1 MNANGDIKPPGLI
14 MLGAVTLRDPLRF
27 LIPGPPRARLNI
39 LTYALWLNWAPPL
52 PAAMVTSGV
61 WR

>member
-39 LTYALWLNWAPPL
+39 LMYSLRLNWAPPFFGAL
-52 PAAMVTSGV
+52 VPSGV